1 MKQALVC
8 KICDEI
14 TWIHV
19 SKLHVTDR
27 KWYTCTDCYHFLL
40 NESNVLPTLR
50 HEQQKPLHTSE
61 DS

>member
-14 TWIHV
+14 AWIHV
-19 SKLHVTDR
+19 SKLHVIDR
-27 KWYTCTDCYHFLL
+27 KWYTCTECYQSSIG
-40 NESNVLPTLR
+40 ESNELQTLR

-61 DS
+61 DL